1 MSLGYTKISYLDRL
15 YHPTTGCSFDC
26 KTCWAR
32 ALVCNRLSGTMK
44 GLPIQESLDDD
55 YEQTMIRVDAKVA
68 GRLLDGVRHD
78 TLPWRSES

>member
-1 MSLGYTKISYLDRL
+1 MAIGKTKISYLMGL
-15 YHPTTGCSFDC
+15 WHPSTGCSMNCDY
-26 KTCWAR
+26 CWAR